1 MEQKEKNKIE
11 GGYIVSYIAIAGVA
25 ILAIIAI
32 TAIAVILGKS
42 LYYDIAVNTSFNA
55 TACSK
60 NSLPQNC
67 GIPAG
72 MLCTVLNSTTP
83 GLICLDY
90 WVSPNGKQVYI
101 SNTSNIQ
108 NVTISNSI
116 G

>member
-42 LYYDIAVNTSFNA
+42 LYHDIAVNTSFNA

-72 MLCTVLNSTTP
+72 MVCMVLNSTSP
-83 GLICLDY
+83 GLVCLDY
-90 WVSPNGKQVYI
+90 WVSPNGRHIYI
-101 SNTSNIQ
+101 SNVSNIQ
-108 NVTISNSI
+108 NVAVSNQLS
-116 G
+116 

>member
-1 MEQKEKNKIE
+1 MEQKEKNKT
-11 GGYIVSYIAIAGVA
+11 GGDYMSYIAIAGVA
-25 ILAIIAI
+25 LLAIIAI
-32 TAIAVILGKS
+32 TAIAVILGRS
-42 LYYDIAVNTSFNA
+42 LYHDITVNTSFNA